1 MKNFVL
7 LITLISSLG
16 ISAQNWS
23 PINLSSEYNY
33 KIDTAQLITNTIFV
47 DSFNVSG
54 NDSIYYLN
62 RIMTNCDTCSN
73 TSYKLKN
80 QPQFLMRLVIKKT
93 DSLFI
98 FQDSIEFRIKP
109 LKTLGE
115 SWMYDST
122 NNTTAVIDSLYT
134 QIVFDIV
141 DSIKRITLSNN
152 QTIILSKS
160 FGILRFPYVNNNYF
174 VLLGVKNNTLT
185 FGEQLPRFWDFFNYE
200 INDILQWKDY
210 SYCGGG
216 AHSSNTTYFKGTV
229 LSKSIIGDTISYQ
242 IQGKKHYRHYNDFQG
257 VTITKDSFNLTLTY
271 IDSTQHLSNAY
282 PNQVHNIF
290 SGSSYEAYTPTILYK
305 ENELQKKLIDFYYSP
320 YKPSTGNDSNII
332 TPAGYSHP
340 LGKKSLF
347 TIGLGEC
354 VTYSPG
360 ISCINIQ
367 CMEGRIHLGDT
378 IGTIYPDS
386 FYGIDVEEEEEIIN
400 EQNNNDLIIYPNPVS
415 AQLSINNK
423 LTIYKINITDVS
435 GRLIMTIKENISV
448 INVTNLPS
456 GVYFIKIDT
465 DIGSVTSKFVKQ

>member
-1 MKNFVL
+1 MKKIVL
-7 LITLISSLG
+7 LITLISTLG
-16 ISAQNWS
+16 VSAQNWN
-23 PINLSSEYNY
+23 PINLNSEYNY

-47 DSFNVSG
+47 DSFSVSG

-80 QPQFLMRLVIKKT
+80 QPQFLMRRVIKKT

-98 FQDSIEFRIKP
+98 FQDSTEFRLNP

-115 SWMYDST
+115 SWMYDSI
-122 NNTTAVIDSLYT
+122 NNTTAIVDSLYT
-134 QIVFDIV
+134 QIVFGVV

-174 VLLGVKNNTLT
+174 VLLGLRNNTLI

-229 LSKSIIGDTISYQ
+229 LSKSIIGDTVSYQ

-257 VTITKDSFNLTLTY
+257 TTITKDSFNLTLTF
-271 IDSTQHLSNAY
+271 IDSISHLSNNY
-282 PNQVHNIF
+282 PNEVSNR
-290 SGSSYEAYTPTILYK
+290 SPNWSYSPYTPTIFYM
-305 ENELQKKLIDFYYSP
+305 ENGLQKKLIDFFYNPFMIVNPANNPDVVAPSGFP
-320 YKPSTGNDSNII
+320 YGLP
-332 TPAGYSHP
+332 
-340 LGKKSLF
+340 KSIF
-347 TIGLGEC
+347 TVGLGEC
-354 VTYSPG
+354 ITYSPG
-360 ISCINIQ
+360 ISCIDIQ

-386 FYGIDVEEEEEIIN
+386 FYGIDVEEEEEIKN

-415 AQLSINNK
+415 DQLSINNK
-423 LTIYKINITDVS
+423 LTIYKISITDVS
-435 GRLIMTIKENISV
+435 GRLVMTIKENISV